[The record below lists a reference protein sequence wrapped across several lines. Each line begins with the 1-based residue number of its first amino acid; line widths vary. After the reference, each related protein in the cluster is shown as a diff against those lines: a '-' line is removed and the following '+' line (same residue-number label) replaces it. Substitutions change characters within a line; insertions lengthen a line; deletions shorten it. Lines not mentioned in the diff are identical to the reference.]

1 MAKRKIFSRGNTLA
15 FLVTALFLAGGL
27 SGCSWLS
34 LGSEDEKVELWQSRL
49 EFVRLEARDGGSPN
63 DHPIR
68 LSREKIRGAMRLIF
82 VQENRQDDLVPLFA
96 DYDLKILSRY
106 VSKGFAKA
114 SPDQDVTFAI
124 ESWHEGFMGLKTEK
138 VITGR
143 LFYVNNQLNLIFGSL
158 MKPAP
163 MFGGQ
168 DEQSLA
174 KNPDPRLNPY
184 VPGLRI
190 IKIKQKA
197 RISTPRDSGVF
208 RAAANRPDW
217 LVFFPKA
224 LAARG
229 RVAAPVKP
237 AAAPRQ
243 SRPPVATQA
252 TGDYR
257 QLREEVDRLKQEL
270 RQPRPGIPGQQQAPP
285 NSATIEKRLAVLEKL
300 HKRGLITNEELVVKR
315 EQILRG
321 F

>member
-1 MAKRKIFSRGNTLA
+1 MVRSKIASRGNTLA

-27 SGCSWLS
+27 SGCSWLG
-34 LGSEDEKVELWQSRL
+34 LGSEDEKVKLWQSHL

-63 DHPIR
+63 NHPIK

-82 VQENRQDDLVPLFA
+82 IRQSRKDDFVPLFS
-96 DYDLKILSRY
+96 DYDIKILGRY
-106 VSKGFAKA
+106 ISEGFAKA
-114 SPDQDVTFAI
+114 SPGQDVTFAI
-124 ESWHEGFMGLKTEK
+124 QSWYKAFMGLKTEK

-174 KNPDPRLNPY
+174 KNPDPRLNPHI
-184 VPGLRI
+184 PGLRT

-197 RISTPRDSGVF
+197 IISTPANSGVF

-217 LVFFPKA
+217 LVFSPKA

-229 RVAAPVKP
+229 QVAAPGKP
-237 AAAPRQ
+237 VAAPRK
-243 SRPPVATQA
+243 SPPPAATPA

-257 QLREEVDRLKQEL
+257 QLREEVDQKL
-270 RQPRPGIPGQQQAPP
+270 RRPRQGIPGQQQALPD
-285 NSATIEKRLAVLEKL
+285 STTIEKRLAILEKL
-300 HKRGLITNEELVVKR
+300 HKRGLITKEELAAKR
-315 EQILRG
+315 EQILRS